1 MTSSV
6 KEYHH
11 GNLYAALLTEAEKL
25 LPETGAAGL
34 SLREVAR
41 RTGVSHGAPRRHF
54 PDKQALLSALAENGY
69 ERLGA
74 QLDAALDGAEGT
86 FTERLTAF
94 ATAYVDFAVRHG
106 ALLDLMFTS
115 KNWPDADHLLRANE
129 RAFAAPVQLL
139 ARARAVGEITDG
151 DAERVDMAVLAVLQG
166 LAVMAHAGLA
176 GTRPMAD
183 VVSGTVTTLADG
195 LRPRRS

>member
-1 MTSSV
+1 MTSSA
-6 KEYHH
+6 KDYHH

-25 LPETGAAGL
+25 LPETGPAGL

-41 RTGVSHGAPRRHF
+41 RAGVSHGAPRRHF
-54 PDKQALLSALAENGY
+54 ADRQALLSALAESGY

-74 QLDAALDGAEGT
+74 ELDAALAGAEGT
-86 FTERLTAF
+86 FTERLTVF

-106 ALLDLMFTS
+106 ALLELMFAS
-115 KNWPDADHLLRANE
+115 KNWPDAEHLLRANE
-129 RAFAAPVQLL
+129 RAFAAPVSLL
-139 ARARAVGEITDG
+139 EQARGDG
-151 DAERVDMAVLAVLQG
+151 DIADADVDRVNMAVLAVLQG

-176 GTRPMAD
+176 GSRPMND

-195 LRPRRS
+195 LRPR